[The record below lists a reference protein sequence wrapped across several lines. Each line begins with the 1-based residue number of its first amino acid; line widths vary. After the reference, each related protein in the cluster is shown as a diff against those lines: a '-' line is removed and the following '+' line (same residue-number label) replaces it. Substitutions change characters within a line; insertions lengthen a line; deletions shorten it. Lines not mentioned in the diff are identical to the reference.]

1 MQRQAIVFGQVTR
14 LGALGA
20 QLDRESASSF
30 FSDVFV
36 QSARRV
42 TGLDDALDGFEREGA
57 EACGMTEC
65 LVDGVGSVALS

>member
-1 MQRQAIVFGQVTR
+1 MQRQAIVLRQVTR

-20 QLDRESASSF
+20 QLDRESESSF

-42 TGLDDALDGFEREGA
+42 TGLDDALDGFECEGA
-57 EACGMTEC
+57 EACGMTEGV
-65 LVDGVGSVALS
+65 VDGVGSVARS